1 MYTNKIQPISLK
13 GSLQRRLIPLKEY
26 KGPFLEL
33 RFWEQEEVDILNKQL
48 SCLEN
53 EAEDIIRTMNINQHL
68 TGYQKNKCHYKLMNI
83 ETSINAVKN
92 KIFSIKKERYLKQLA
107 DNSKL

>member
-48 SCLEN
+48 S
-53 EAEDIIRTMNINQHL
+53 M
-68 TGYQKNKCHYKLMNI
+68 KP
-83 ETSINAVKN
+83 
-92 KIFSIKKERYLKQLA
+92 KI
-107 DNSKL
+107 